1 MSAPTEPKPP
11 RARQIRPR
19 VRVAL
24 VAIVEKGLKI
34 GDAAETAGMRGES
47 LRLALKRPH
56 IQEELTRIKQAWLS
70 NETGKAWLTVADL
83 ANGAASEDVRL
94 KAARTILEAAGELG
108 GKDKGEQMAR
118 TLVQILVGPAS
129 QKREMIVSDRGGVIE
144 MPAFQLPA
152 AAEAD
157 ED

>member
-1 MSAPTEPKPP
+1 MSVPTEPKSP

-24 VAIVEKGLKI
+24 AAIVEKGAKI
-34 GDAAETAGMRGES
+34 SEAAEMAGMRTES
-47 LRLALKRPH
+47 LRLALKRSH
-56 IQEELTRIKQAWLS
+56 IQDELTRVKRAWLS

-108 GKDKGEQMAR
+108 NKDKGEQTPR
-118 TLVQILVGPAS
+118 QLVQIFAPGAS
-129 QKREMIVSDRGGVIE
+129 LTAQLPQTSGVIE
-144 MPAFQLPA
+144 MPPFRLPGTPVDV
-152 AAEAD
+152 D